1 MKKGL
6 LFFGICIVTTFST
19 QAQKP
24 AYELA
29 KLFYG
34 NQIDQVTNSIGEIT
48 PEDQNEKRSQKL
60 TIEKDS
66 VLKKIAAVYTTSF
79 SVSEMQRILTFY
91 NSALGKKWTSE
102 KGELNAKASELFMK
116 WEMQKVENQ

>member
-1 MKKGL
+1 M
-6 LFFGICIVTTFST
+6 
-19 QAQKP
+19 
-24 AYELA
+24 
-29 KLFYG
+29 
-34 NQIDQVTNSIGEIT
+34 TNSIGEIT

-60 TIEKDS
+60 TLEKDS
-66 VLKKIAAVYTTSF
+66 LLKKIAAVYTTSF